1 MANPGIE
8 WYVRDRPFRSTLL
21 LEPAMSKTD
30 SDKRAGGLQV
40 AEAPAPAD
48 VQPESLDKVRDILFG
63 SQMRAVDTRL
73 QGLEERLRE
82 EHEALR
88 TDFARQVE
96 SLDNFIRSEVN
107 TVTERL
113 ATESRKRSED
123 LKSLAAEIKEAIRAL
138 ERRHVKL
145 EEAGAMADAALRDQ
159 LLHQSTTAANELAKL
174 GERLG
179 AELQQSHAALASA
192 KTDRTALASLLTDM
206 AGRLT
211 APDKAPDKK
220 NGARS

>member
-1 MANPGIE
+1 MP
-8 WYVRDRPFRSTLL
+8 
-21 LEPAMSKTD
+21 KTD
-30 SDKRAGGLQV
+30 PDKRASGGLQV
-40 AEAPAPAD
+40 AERPAAAPAPTD

-88 TDFARQVE
+88 NDFARQVE
-96 SLDNFIRSEVN
+96 SLDTFIRSEVN

-113 ATESRKRSED
+113 ASESRKRSED
-123 LKSLAAEIKEAIRAL
+123 LKGLAAEIKEAIRAL
-138 ERRHVKL
+138 ERRHIKL
-145 EEAGAMADAALRDQ
+145 EEAANTADAALRDQ
-159 LLHQSTTAANELAKL
+159 LLNQSTTAAQELAKL

-179 AELQQSHAALASA
+179 AELKRSHTELASA

-206 AGRLT
+206 AGRLAGPEK
-211 APDKAPDKK
+211 APDKAHDKK

>member
-1 MANPGIE
+1 MP
-8 WYVRDRPFRSTLL
+8 
-21 LEPAMSKTD
+21 KTETD
-30 SDKRAGGLQV
+30 TRASGGLQV
-40 AEAPAPAD
+40 AEAATAPTD

-82 EHEALR
+82 ELEALR
-88 TDFARQVE
+88 NDFARQVE
-96 SLDNFIRSEVN
+96 SLDSFIRSEVN

-113 ATESRKRSED
+113 STESRKRSED
-123 LKSLAAEIKEAIRAL
+123 LKALAAEIKEAIRAL

-145 EEAGAMADAALRDQ
+145 EEAANMADASLRDQ
-159 LLHQSTTAANELAKL
+159 LLSQSATAANELARL
-174 GERLG
+174 GERLS
-179 AELQQSHAALASA
+179 AELTRSHTELSTA

-211 APDKAPDKK
+211 ASDHAIDKAPEKPHDKPHDKK